1 MKKPIITILLLYS
14 VVGFSQ
20 EKITEDILQA
30 DSTWFKE
37 IIKFPINFA
46 REIPYQ
52 GFEELRFAPGFSKQD
67 TPELWSYTWAWV
79 ITNKKTFTE
88 KELETNIQ
96 LYFDGLLGLDP
107 KHHKNV
113 KQQTNAVFIKKDS
126 ENYIGKIRTFDTR
139 YTKKT
144 LTLNVTIEKH
154 LCTDNNRVILV
165 FRLSPQNFESPIWK
179 SLNAINLKKGSCD

>member
-1 MKKPIITILLLYS
+1 MNRFILNILLLYC

-20 EKITEDILQA
+20 EEKTQDILQA

-52 GFEELRFAPGFSKQD
+52 GFEELRFAPGFSKEES
-67 TPELWSYTWAWV
+67 PELWTYTWAWV
-79 ITNKKTFTE
+79 ITNQKTFTE
-88 KELETNIQ
+88 NELETNIQ

-113 KQQTNAVFIKKDS
+113 KQQTNAVFIKKDTKS
-126 ENYIGKIRTFDTR
+126 YVGKIKTFDTR
-139 YTKKT
+139 YTQKPI
-144 LTLNVTIEKH
+144 TLNVKVDKH
-154 LCTDNNRVILV
+154 LCKENNRAILI
-165 FRLSPQNFESPIWK
+165 FRISPQEFENPVWK
-179 SLNAINLKKGSCD
+179 NLNAINLREGSCE